1 MLDTAIITSSRE
13 AEILEVV
20 FRNGWGYMRSLLVE
34 AKPGEPDVPPPEVL
48 RNILVQLGPVFVKL
62 GQLLST
68 RPDLLP
74 PAYIECLSELQAKV
88 PPVDSATVEAFIRQN
103 SPVPV
108 EDTFAVI
115 EYEAI
120 EAGSIGQTHKAVLW
134 DGREVAIKVRRPGI
148 EVQVE
153 QDIALI
159 LRIAGL
165 MAATQFGE
173 RYGVLDLAEEFSNA
187 LRSELN
193 FTTEA
198 TYTDQLRQNL
208 SKSSWFDPDHLVVPQ
223 ILWDLTTPKMLVMEW
238 LRGKPI
244 LDSPLR
250 GRGYGSIDAERKA
263 ITTLLFRSFFQ
274 QFFIDG
280 FFHADPHPGN
290 IFYLDDGR
298 IALLDCG
305 MVGNL
310 DPRTRTTL
318 TEMVLAIVSADAQR
332 CTQLALQISE
342 PTDSVDLVQFEADIR
357 RLLQRYSNV
366 SLASLSTAEAFNALL
381 QIVSRNNLRWPG
393 NIGLFAKSVANL
405 EGAARLFN
413 PSVNVV
419 DEVQPLM
426 TDIFRRQL
434 MGENLLQNLLRTGLE
449 FRNLSLESPRQFAF
463 LLNRLSTETLKFNLN
478 IQELDELRRSIDAA
492 ANRRTFGTVVSGLII
507 GAAILSTG
515 QQTPHLQVLSEV
527 FFVVAS
533 LLGFWLLVGIIRS
546 GG

>member
-1 MLDTAIITSSRE
+1 
-13 AEILEVV
+13 
-20 FRNGWGYMRSLLVE
+20 MRGLLVG
-34 AKPGEPDVPPPEVL
+34 AKPGEPEVPPPEVL
-48 RNILVQLGPVFVKL
+48 RNIFVQLGPVFVKF

-68 RPDLLP
+68 RPDLLSP
-74 PAYIECLSELQAKV
+74 SYIECLSHLQSKV
-88 PPVDSATVEAFIRQN
+88 PAVDAVTIEAFIRQN

-108 EDTFAVI
+108 EENFSHINYT
-115 EYEAI
+115 AI
-120 EAGSIGQTHKAVLW
+120 AAGSIGQTHRATLRN
-134 DGREVAIKVRRPGI
+134 GRDVAIKVRRPGI

-165 MAATQFGE
+165 MNSTQFGE

-187 LRSELN
+187 LRAELD

-198 TYTDQLRQNL
+198 AYTDQLRQNL
-208 SKSSWFDPDHLVVPQ
+208 AQSHWFNPKELMVPE
-223 ILWDLTTPKMLVMEW
+223 ILWELTTPKLMTMEW
-238 LRGKPI
+238 LQGKP
-244 LDSPLR
+244 LLAATLL
-250 GRGYGSIDAERKA
+250 GRPDVDRERKA
-263 ITTLLFRSFFQ
+263 ITTLLFRAFFH

-298 IALLDCG
+298 LAILDCG

-332 CTQLALQISE
+332 CTQLALQIAE
-342 PTDSVDLVQFEADIR
+342 PTETVNLVKVEADIR
-357 RLLQRYSNV
+357 RLLQRYANV

-381 QIVSRNNLRWPG
+381 QIVSRNNLRWPA

-405 EGAARLFN
+405 EGVARQFN
-413 PSVNVV
+413 PAVNVV
-419 DEVQPLM
+419 EEVQPLM
-426 TDIFRRQL
+426 TDIFQRQL
-434 MGENLLQNLLRTGLE
+434 FGDNPLQLLLRTGLE

-463 LLNRLSTETLKFNLN
+463 LLNRLTTETLRLNLN
-478 IQELDELRRSIDAA
+478 IQGIDDLRQSIDSA
-492 ANRRTFGTVVSGLII
+492 ANRRTFGTVVSGLIV

-515 QQTPHLQVLSEV
+515 QQTPQLQILSEV

>member
-1 MLDTAIITSSRE
+1 MLDTAIITNSRE

-34 AKPGEPDVPPPEVL
+34 AKPGEPEVPPPEVL
-48 RNILVQLGPVFVKL
+48 RNILIKLGPVFIKL

-74 PAYIECLSELQAKV
+74 PPYIQCLSELQANV
-88 PPVDSATVEAFIRQN
+88 PPVDAATIEAFIRQN
-103 SPVPV
+103 SPVPI
-108 EDTFAVI
+108 ESAFAHI
-115 EYEAI
+115 DYQAI
-120 EAGSIGQTHKAVLW
+120 AAGSIGQTHRATLR
-134 DGREVAIKVRRPGI
+134 DGRSVALKVRRPGI
-148 EVQVE
+148 EALVE

-159 LRIAGL
+159 RRIAGL
-165 MAATQFGE
+165 MDNTQFGQ
-173 RYGVLDLAEEFSNA
+173 RYGILDLAEEFTAA

-198 TYTDQLRQNL
+198 AYTDQLRQNL
-208 SKSSWFDPDHLVVPQ
+208 KRSTWFDPRQVVVPE
-223 ILWDLTTPKMLVMEW
+223 ILWELTTPKIMVMEW
-238 LRGKPI
+238 LQGKP
-244 LDSPLR
+244 LLTATVTDPQ
-250 GRGYGSIDAERKA
+250 ETKA
-263 ITTLLFRSFFQ
+263 ITTLLFRVFFQ
-274 QFFIDG
+274 QFFVDG

-310 DPRTRTTL
+310 DSRTRTTL

-332 CTQLALQISE
+332 CAQLALQIAE
-342 PTDSVDLVQFEADIR
+342 PTDSVNLVKVEADIR
-357 RLLQRYSNV
+357 RLLQRYTNV
-366 SLASLSTAEAFNALL
+366 SLATLNSAEAFNELL

-393 NIGLFAKSVANL
+393 NIGLFAKAVANL

-413 PSVNVV
+413 PAVNVV
-419 DEVQPLM
+419 EEIQPLM
-426 TDIFRRQL
+426 TDIFQRQL
-434 MGENLLQNLLRTGLE
+434 FGENPLQLMLRTGLE

-463 LLNRLSTETLKFNLN
+463 LLNRLTTETLTFNL
-478 IQELDELRRSIDAA
+478 QVQGLDDLRRSIELA
-492 ANRRTFGTVVSGLII
+492 ANRRTFGTVVSGLIV

-515 QQTPHLQVLSEV
+515 QQTPQLQVLSEV

>member
-1 MLDTAIITSSRE
+1 MLDTGSITNSRE

-20 FRNGWGYMRSLLVE
+20 FRNGWGYMRGLLVG
-34 AKPGEPDVPPPEVL
+34 AKPGEPEVPPPEVL
-48 RNILVQLGPVFVKL
+48 RNIFVQLGPVFVKF

-68 RPDLLP
+68 RPDLLSP
-74 PAYIECLSELQAKV
+74 SYIECLSHLQSKV
-88 PPVDSATVEAFIRQN
+88 PAVDAVTIEAFIRQN

-108 EDTFAVI
+108 EENFSHINYT
-115 EYEAI
+115 AI
-120 EAGSIGQTHKAVLW
+120 AAGSIGQTHRATLRN
-134 DGREVAIKVRRPGI
+134 GRDVAIKVRRPGI

-165 MAATQFGE
+165 MNSTQFGE

-187 LRSELN
+187 LRAELD

-198 TYTDQLRQNL
+198 AYTDQLRQNL
-208 SKSSWFDPDHLVVPQ
+208 AQSHWFNPKELMVPE
-223 ILWDLTTPKMLVMEW
+223 ILWELTTPKLMTMEW
-238 LRGKPI
+238 LQGKP
-244 LDSPLR
+244 LLAATLL
-250 GRGYGSIDAERKA
+250 GRPDVDRERKA
-263 ITTLLFRSFFQ
+263 ITTLLFRAFFH

-298 IALLDCG
+298 LAILDCG

-332 CTQLALQISE
+332 CTQLALQIAE
-342 PTDSVDLVQFEADIR
+342 PTETVNLVKVEADIR
-357 RLLQRYSNV
+357 RLLQRYANV

-381 QIVSRNNLRWPG
+381 QIVSRNNLRWPA

-405 EGAARLFN
+405 EGVARQFN
-413 PSVNVV
+413 PAVNVV
-419 DEVQPLM
+419 EEVQPLM
-426 TDIFRRQL
+426 TDIFQRQL
-434 MGENLLQNLLRTGLE
+434 FGDNPLQLLLRTGLE

-463 LLNRLSTETLKFNLN
+463 LLNRLTTETLRLNLN
-478 IQELDELRRSIDAA
+478 IQGIDDLRQSIDSA
-492 ANRRTFGTVVSGLII
+492 ANRRTFGTVVSGLIV

-515 QQTPHLQVLSEV
+515 QQTPQLQILSEV

>member
-1 MLDTAIITSSRE
+1 
-13 AEILEVV
+13 
-20 FRNGWGYMRSLLVE
+20 MRSLLVE

-48 RNILVQLGPVFVKL
+48 RNILVQLGPVFIKL

-74 PAYIECLSELQAKV
+74 PAYIECLSELQAQV
-88 PPVDSATVEAFIRQN
+88 PPVDSATIEAFIRQN
-103 SPVPV
+103 APLPV

-115 EYEAI
+115 NYEAI
-120 EAGSIGQTHKAVLW
+120 AAGSIGQIHKAVLW
-134 DGREVAIKVRRPGI
+134 DGREVALKVRRPGI

-165 MAATQFGE
+165 MSATQFGE

-187 LRSELN
+187 LRAELN

-198 TYTDQLRQNL
+198 AYTDQLRQNL
-208 SKSSWFDPDHLVVPQ
+208 AKSTWFDPDHLVVPE
-223 ILWDLTTPKMLVMEW
+223 IIWELTTPKIIVMAW
-238 LRGKPI
+238 LRGKPM
-244 LDSPLR
+244 LTATLR
-250 GRGYGSIDAERKA
+250 GKGYKSLEEERKA

-332 CTQLALQISE
+332 CTQLALQIAE
-342 PTDSVDLVQFEADIR
+342 PTASVDLVQVEADIR
-357 RLLQRYSNV
+357 RLLQRYANV
-366 SLASLSTAEAFNALL
+366 SLANLSTAEAFNALV
-381 QIVSRNNLRWPG
+381 QIVSRNNLRWPA

-419 DEVQPLM
+419 EEVQPLM

-434 MGENLLQNLLRTGLE
+434 FGDNPLQLLLRTGLE

-478 IQELDELRRSIDAA
+478 IQEIDELRRSIEAA
-492 ANRRTFGTVVSGLII
+492 ANRRTFGTVVSGLIV

-515 QQTPHLQVLSEV
+515 QQTAELQLLSDV

-533 LLGFWLLVGIIRS
+533 LLGFWLLVSIIRS

>member
-1 MLDTAIITSSRE
+1 VLDTGSITNSRE

-20 FRNGWGYMRSLLVE
+20 FRNGWGYMRGLLVG
-34 AKPGEPDVPPPEVL
+34 AKPGEPEVPPPEVL
-48 RNILVQLGPVFVKL
+48 RNIFVQLGPVFVKF

-68 RPDLLP
+68 RPDLLSP
-74 PAYIECLSELQAKV
+74 SYIECLSHLQSKV
-88 PPVDSATVEAFIRQN
+88 PAVDAVTIEAFIRQN

-108 EDTFAVI
+108 EENFSHINYT
-115 EYEAI
+115 AI
-120 EAGSIGQTHKAVLW
+120 AAGSIGQTHRATLRN
-134 DGREVAIKVRRPGI
+134 GRDVAIKVRRPGI

-165 MAATQFGE
+165 MNSTQFGE

-187 LRSELN
+187 LRAELD

-198 TYTDQLRQNL
+198 AYTDQLRQNL
-208 SKSSWFDPDHLVVPQ
+208 AQSHWFNPKELMVPE
-223 ILWDLTTPKMLVMEW
+223 ILWELTTPKLMTMEW
-238 LRGKPI
+238 LQGKP
-244 LDSPLR
+244 LLAATLL
-250 GRGYGSIDAERKA
+250 GRPDVDRERKA
-263 ITTLLFRSFFQ
+263 ITTLLFRAFFH

-298 IALLDCG
+298 LAILDCG

-332 CTQLALQISE
+332 CTQLALQIAE
-342 PTDSVDLVQFEADIR
+342 PTETVNLVKVEADIR
-357 RLLQRYSNV
+357 RLLQRYANV

-381 QIVSRNNLRWPG
+381 QIVSRNNLRWPA

-405 EGAARLFN
+405 EGVARQFN
-413 PSVNVV
+413 PAVNVV
-419 DEVQPLM
+419 EEVQPLM
-426 TDIFRRQL
+426 TDIFQRQL
-434 MGENLLQNLLRTGLE
+434 FGDNPLQLLLRTGLE

-463 LLNRLSTETLKFNLN
+463 LLNRLTTETLRLNLN
-478 IQELDELRRSIDAA
+478 IQGIDDLRQSIDSA
-492 ANRRTFGTVVSGLII
+492 ANRRTFGTVVSGLIV

-515 QQTPHLQVLSEV
+515 QQTPQLQILSEV

>member
-1 MLDTAIITSSRE
+1 VLDTAIITNSRE

-34 AKPGEPDVPPPEVL
+34 AKPGEPEVPPPEVL
-48 RNILVQLGPVFVKL
+48 RNILIKLGPVFIKL

-74 PAYIECLSELQAKV
+74 PPYIQCLSELQANV
-88 PPVDSATVEAFIRQN
+88 PPVDAATIEAFIRQN
-103 SPVPV
+103 SPVPI
-108 EDTFAVI
+108 ESAFAHI
-115 EYEAI
+115 DYQAI
-120 EAGSIGQTHKAVLW
+120 AAGSIGQTHRATLR
-134 DGREVAIKVRRPGI
+134 DGRSVALKVRRPGI
-148 EVQVE
+148 EALVE

-159 LRIAGL
+159 RRIAGL
-165 MAATQFGE
+165 MDNTQFGQ
-173 RYGVLDLAEEFSNA
+173 RYGILDLAEEFTAA

-198 TYTDQLRQNL
+198 AYTDQLRQNL
-208 SKSSWFDPDHLVVPQ
+208 KRSTWFDPRQVVVPE
-223 ILWDLTTPKMLVMEW
+223 ILWELTTPKIMVMEW
-238 LRGKPI
+238 LQGKP
-244 LDSPLR
+244 LLTATVTDPQ
-250 GRGYGSIDAERKA
+250 ETKA
-263 ITTLLFRSFFQ
+263 ITTLLFRVFFQ
-274 QFFIDG
+274 QFFVDG

-310 DPRTRTTL
+310 DSRTRTTL

-332 CTQLALQISE
+332 CAQLALQIAE
-342 PTDSVDLVQFEADIR
+342 PTDSVNLVKVEADIR
-357 RLLQRYSNV
+357 RLLQRYTNV
-366 SLASLSTAEAFNALL
+366 SLATLNSAEAFNELL

-393 NIGLFAKSVANL
+393 NIGLFAKAVANL

-413 PSVNVV
+413 PAVNVV
-419 DEVQPLM
+419 EEIQPLM
-426 TDIFRRQL
+426 TDIFQRQL
-434 MGENLLQNLLRTGLE
+434 FGENPLQLMLRTGLE

-463 LLNRLSTETLKFNLN
+463 LLNRLTTETLTFNL
-478 IQELDELRRSIDAA
+478 QVQGLDDLRRSIELA
-492 ANRRTFGTVVSGLII
+492 ANRRTFGTVVSGLIV

-515 QQTPHLQVLSEV
+515 QQTPQLQVLSEV

>member
-1 MLDTAIITSSRE
+1 VLDTGIITNSRE

-20 FRNGWGYMRSLLVE
+20 FRNGWGYMRSLLAE
-34 AKPGEPDVPPPEVL
+34 AKPGEPEVPPPEVL
-48 RNILVQLGPVFVKL
+48 RNILVQLGPVFIKL

-74 PAYIECLSELQAKV
+74 SAYIECLSELQAQV
-88 PPVDSATVEAFIRQN
+88 PPVDSATIEAFIRQN
-103 SPVPV
+103 APLPV

-115 EYEAI
+115 NYEAI
-120 EAGSIGQTHKAVLW
+120 AAGSIGQTHKAVLW
-134 DGREVAIKVRRPGI
+134 DGREVALKVRRPGI

-165 MAATQFGE
+165 MSATQFGE

-187 LRSELN
+187 LRAELN

-198 TYTDQLRQNL
+198 AYTDQLRQNL
-208 SKSSWFDPDHLVVPQ
+208 AKSPWFDPDHLVVPE
-223 ILWDLTTPKMLVMEW
+223 IIWELTTPKLIVMEW
-238 LRGKPI
+238 LRGKPM
-244 LDSPLR
+244 LTATLR
-250 GRGYGSIDAERKA
+250 GQGYTSVEEERKA

-332 CTQLALQISE
+332 CTQLALQIAE
-342 PTDSVDLVQFEADIR
+342 PTASVDLVQVEADIR
-357 RLLQRYSNV
+357 RLLLRYANV
-366 SLASLSTAEAFNALL
+366 SLANLSTAEAFNALV
-381 QIVSRNNLRWPG
+381 QIVSRNNLRWPA

-419 DEVQPLM
+419 EEVQPLM

-434 MGENLLQNLLRTGLE
+434 FGDNPLQLLLRTGLE

-492 ANRRTFGTVVSGLII
+492 ANRRTFGTVVSGLIV

-515 QQTPHLQVLSEV
+515 QQTPQLQVLSEV

-533 LLGFWLLVGIIRS
+533 LLGFWLLVSIIRS

>member
-1 MLDTAIITSSRE
+1 MLDTGIITSSRE

-120 EAGSIGQTHKAVLW
+120 AAGSIGQTHKAVLW

-393 NIGLFAKSVANL
+393 
-405 EGAARLFN
+405 
-413 PSVNVV
+413 
-419 DEVQPLM
+419 
-426 TDIFRRQL
+426 
-434 MGENLLQNLLRTGLE
+434 
-449 FRNLSLESPRQFAF
+449 
-463 LLNRLSTETLKFNLN
+463 
-478 IQELDELRRSIDAA
+478 
-492 ANRRTFGTVVSGLII
+492 
-507 GAAILSTG
+507 
-515 QQTPHLQVLSEV
+515 
-527 FFVVAS
+527 
-533 LLGFWLLVGIIRS
+533 
-546 GG
+546 